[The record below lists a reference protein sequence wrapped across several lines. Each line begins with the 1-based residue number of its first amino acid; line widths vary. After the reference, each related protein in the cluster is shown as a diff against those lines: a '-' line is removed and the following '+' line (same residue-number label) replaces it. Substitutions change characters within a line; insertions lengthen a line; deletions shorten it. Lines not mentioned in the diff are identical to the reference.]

1 MFQYFNFDKKI
12 LKNEKLFQKL
22 EFCFLVKS
30 TKIKNATFP
39 GQMFIAILFVS
50 ASILFE
56 NAFPCEYP

>member
-1 MFQYFNFDKKI
+1 M
-12 LKNEKLFQKL
+12 KNEKLFQKL